1 MSMDISEL
9 IEIGLAGSDRD
20 RVEIVHLEPVS
31 IAADGVVGLAA
42 IVSQVVYNATEL
54 LSEEDDKV
62 LISGVVEPDGYAL
75 SIADRGVGMSDEFLE
90 GLNLILAN
98 PRGTGDESGTSGV
111 QLVAGLAARHGIGV
125 RLEHGN
131 PGVTARVSIPERL
144 LEDGGYQMP
153 SIQVDVTA
161 SQEEP
166 VVDPESIVPEP
177 FRSKASTMDTEAFLE
192 SVFGP
197 LRDTGS
203 TSGPEMGVRTPEP
216 APEPTPKVARLVVP
230 EPAQPVVMGRTS
242 ALRTRVPGRNY
253 SESDH
258 DPSHTKAGEA
268 AVEIKL
274 ALTDFHR
281 GRLAAAG
288 SDDKDHL

>member
-1 MSMDISEL
+1 MDISEL
-9 IEIGLAGSDRD
+9 IEIGLAGSDRE

-31 IAADGVVGLAA
+31 ITADGVVGLAA

-62 LISGVVEPDGYAL
+62 LISGVVEPDGYAIF
-75 SIADRGVGMSDEFLE
+75 IADRGVGMSDEFLE

-98 PRGTGDESGTSGV
+98 PRGNGDEMGTSGV

-125 RLEHGN
+125 RLEPGA

-144 LEDGGYQMP
+144 LEAQRDQLA
-153 SIQVDVTA
+153 SIQVDVFP
-161 SQEEP
+161 SLQEP
-166 VVDPESIVPEP
+166 VVDLESFEPELL
-177 FRSKASTMDTEAFLE
+177 RSKASTMDTETFLE

-197 LRDTGS
+197 LREAGY
-203 TSGPEMGVRTPEP
+203 TSGPEAGVRTPEP
-216 APEPTPKVARLVVP
+216 TPEPVPEVARLVVP
-230 EPAQPVVMGRTS
+230 QPPTPMVMGRTS

-253 SESDH
+253 SESDD
-258 DPSHTKAGEA
+258 DPSHTRAGEA

-281 GRLAAAG
+281 GRLAASAT
-288 SDDKDHL
+288 DDKDHV